1 MALRRTLM
9 PQRLS
14 RMLVRHDLPALLAAA
29 AVLLTL
35 PALWTGWQFDDYLHR
50 QLLLA
55 RPGLAGLAPATM
67 GLFSFLTGDPAATM
81 AHVERGD
88 LAWWTLP
95 EARQAFW
102 RPLSGLSH
110 WLDYQ
115 LWPGRPALMH
125 LHSLAWLAG
134 LAGATALLYR
144 RLMGPVVAAGLAAT
158 LYALDDARGFAA
170 AWLANRNALCAAL
183 FAVLALL
190 AHLRWRETGAPRA
203 LVAALLGLGCALLA
217 GEAAVATL
225 AYLAAYALWIERG
238 PWRRRLI
245 GLAPALGLVVLWRAA
260 YSAMGYGAQGTAYLD
275 PLGEPL
281 RYALV
286 ALQRGPL
293 LLLGQWTP
301 LPAELSPFLAPRAA
315 ALLWLGAVAGLVAL
329 AAALAPLLRADRLAR
344 FWATGMLLALIPA
357 CAALPANRLLFFVGL
372 GSMGLLAR
380 FVCVSADGVGG
391 PLRRASAGALLATHL
406 LLGPLALPL
415 AAYSPAL
422 LGGAEAA
429 LATLPGDPAVTQR
442 DIVVVTAPSVFS
454 LSAIGPLRAASG
466 VPAPARTLLLAAGLG
481 GAWVERPDAHT
492 LVVRPAGGYLLGFDS
507 VFRAPWRPLAEGAAV
522 RLTHVTVSVSE
533 LTPDGRPAVARF
545 RFATPLEDARRQWF
559 VYRHGAYV
567 PWTPPPIGG
576 LIWVAPLVTWP
587 GQFYISLSS
596 RGWENQAKAEFHQAH
611 SICGWRKC
619 AF

>member
-1 MALRRTLM
+1 M
-9 PQRLS
+9 PQWLS
-14 RMLVRHDLPALLAAA
+14 RMLTRRDLPALLAA

-55 RPGLAGLAPATM
+55 HPGLAGLAPATM
-67 GLFSFLTGDPAATM
+67 GLFSFLTGDPAITM
-81 AHVERGD
+81 AQVERGD

-95 EARQAFW
+95 EARQSFW

-115 LWPGRPALMH
+115 LWPNIPALMH

-134 LAGATALLYR
+134 LAAAATQLYR
-144 RLMGPVVAAGLAAT
+144 RLMGPVAAAGLAAT

-183 FAVLALL
+183 FALLALL
-190 AHLRWRETGAPRA
+190 AHLRWRETGAPLA
-203 LVAALLGLGCALLA
+203 LAAALLGLGCALLA
-217 GEAAVATL
+217 GEAAVAAL
-225 AYLAAYALWIERG
+225 AYLVAYALWVERG
-238 PWRRRLI
+238 PWRRRL
-245 GLAPALGLVVLWRAA
+245 LGLVPAFSLVALWRIA
-260 YSAMGYGAQGTAYLD
+260 YSAIGYGAWGTAYLD

-281 RYALV
+281 RYV
-286 ALQRGPL
+286 QVTLQRGPL

-329 AAALAPLLRADRLAR
+329 AAALVPLLCADRLAR

-372 GSMGLLAR
+372 GAMGLLAR
-380 FVCVSADGVGG
+380 FVYAPEGG
-391 PLRRASAGALLATHL
+391 PLRRATAGALLATHL
-406 LLGPLALPL
+406 LLGPLALPFT
-415 AAYSPAL
+415 AYSPAL
-422 LGGAEAA
+422 LGGGAAE
-429 LATLPGDPAVTQR
+429 LATLPADPAVAQR
-442 DIVVVTAPSVFS
+442 AIVVVTAPSVFS
-454 LSAIGPLRAASG
+454 LSAIGPLRAASSM
-466 VPAPARTLLLAAGLG
+466 PAPARTLLLAAGLG

-492 LVVRPAGGYLLGFDS
+492 LLVRPAGGYMLGFDS
-507 VFRAPWRPLAEGAAV
+507 VFRAPWRPLIVGEAL
-522 RLTHVTVSVSE
+522 RLAHVTVSVTE

-559 VYRHGAYV
+559 VYRRGAYA
-567 PWTPPPIGG
+567 PWTPPPVGG
-576 LIWVAPLVTWP
+576 AIWVAPL
-587 GQFYISLSS
+587 Y
-596 RGWENQAKAEFHQAH
+596 
-611 SICGWRKC
+611 
-619 AF
+619 